1 MLERKNAMSEVAVDT
16 QRVARQIGLLQEQ
29 LAQLQRLV
37 TPPPAPAGASTD
49 HPHITRVES
58 ILGGEPIITG
68 TRTPV
73 RAVVEHWKFG
83 DAPEEIARKLPHL
96 RLAHIFDALSYYDDH
111 RDEIERYIALNRVP
125 LDD

>member
-1 MLERKNAMSEVAVDT
+1 MLERKIAMSEVAVDT

-37 TPPPAPAGASTD
+37 TPQPSPAGASTD
-49 HPHITRVES
+49 HPHITWVES

-83 DAPEEIARKLPHL
+83 DAPEEIARTIASNRAAPAPGAHL
-96 RLAHIFDALSYYDDH
+96 
-111 RDEIERYIALNRVP
+111 
-125 LDD
+125 